1 MPRGIRGGNDA
12 RRRKV
17 SMRIVVPNSVSP
29 EARRFARR
37 IARIRLRRRLRG
49 IIAALLGWRA
59 AR

>member
-1 MPRGIRGGNDA
+1 
-12 RRRKV
+12 
-17 SMRIVVPNSVSP
+17 MRIVVPNSVSP